1 MFAYTK
7 KINQVLLM
15 WFTSM
20 SRNDIPINGPIL
32 HEEIANLL
40 TPLIA
45 TLSRY
50 QTDGLEDGKR
60 GTPRLSL
67 YTFLYVYTV
76 YIRRNVVND

>member
-1 MFAYTK
+1 MLVYIK
-7 KINQVLLM
+7 KVNQVLLL

-20 SRNDIPINGPIL
+20 RRNNIPIYGPIL
-32 HEEIANLL
+32 LEELANLL
-40 TPLIA
+40 THLTA

-60 GTPRLSL
+60 GTSRLSL